1 MILSRH
7 IVLSVFLGLFL
18 SLGWL
23 LTACQQEGREAGL
36 KEPDY
41 FVKMKQPDS
50 AVFRAEVAELGR
62 HLFYDPVLSGDNSVS
77 CATCHQQQRAFS
89 DGMAVSV
96 GIRGRRGVRN
106 SISLANVGYR
116 YKGLFWDGRAGTL
129 EESIVHP
136 LTDHRE
142 MDSSWEEVLRSLN
155 RDLYYQDAF
164 TRAFGKNGT
173 PIRKEQVEGA
183 LAQFMRSLIS
193 ADSKFDR
200 VLLGRDSFNE
210 LENMGFHIFFD
221 SMEDL
226 PDGEC
231 GHCHTDPLFTSLEYA
246 NNGIEAV
253 KELKDMPDL
262 GRAMISGKP
271 FDRGRFRIPS
281 LRNVALT
288 APYMHDGR
296 FLTLE
301 EVVDHYAAGG
311 NFQLNTSPNVRPLK
325 LNDQHKAALIAFLH
339 TLTDTSFIQDK
350 RFSNPFAE

>member
-1 MILSRH
+1 MILYRS
-7 IVLSVFLGLFL
+7 IASLLFLGLL
-18 SLGWL
+18 LGFGWV
-23 LTACQQEGREAGL
+23 LTACDLESGNTSLE
-36 KEPDY
+36 EPAY
-41 FVKMKQPDS
+41 FVKMKQSDS
-50 AVFRAEVAELGR
+50 VPFREEVAELGR
-62 HLFYDPVLSGDNSVS
+62 YLFYDPILSGDSTVS

-89 DGMAVSV
+89 DGVAVSV
-96 GIRGRRGVRN
+96 GIRGRRGIRN

-116 YKGLFWDGRAGTL
+116 YKGLFWDGRAQTL
-129 EESIVHP
+129 EESVVHP
-136 LTDHRE
+136 LTDRRE
-142 MDSSWEEVLRSLN
+142 MDSDWVEVLQSLN
-155 RDLYYQDAF
+155 AHPFYREAF
-164 TRAFGKNGT
+164 GHAFGKTGS
-173 PIRKEQVEGA
+173 PIRKEQVEQS

-246 NNGIEAV
+246 NNGIESV
-253 KELKDMPDL
+253 EHLKDMPDL
-262 GRAMISGKP
+262 GRALISGRP

-296 FLTLE
+296 FQTLE
-301 EVVDHYAAGG
+301 EVIDHYASGG
-311 NFQLNTSPNVRPLK
+311 NAQLNTSPNVRPLH
-325 LNDQHKAALIAFLH
+325 LDDQHKAALIAFLH
-339 TLTDTSFIQDK
+339 TLTDTILVQDK
-350 RFSNPFAE
+350 SFSNPFAE